1 MASFTFEHISRE
13 TPSFDNDEVYIWVW
27 NADKIPPHLGLS
39 SGKNYFSLTF
49 RGVEDFQT
57 TTMLRKIKRLNVP
70 MIFAKINASIDQQQ
84 LFDTFSSY
92 ERAKPGGATCLS
104 PIKDVLQATPDVIQ
118 LSLLLQFLEKQAQL
132 ESVFGLNLPDNYSS
146 LPEYGWQDIV
156 KRIETLDATK

>member
-1 MASFTFEHISRE
+1 
-13 TPSFDNDEVYIWVW
+13 
-27 NADKIPPHLGLS
+27 
-39 SGKNYFSLTF
+39 
-49 RGVEDFQT
+49 
-57 TTMLRKIKRLNVP
+57 

-118 LSLLLQFLEKQAQL
+118 LSLLLQFLKKQAQL

>member
-1 MASFTFEHISRE
+1 MASFTFEHIIRQS
-13 TPSFDNDEVYIWVW
+13 PSFDNDEVYIWVW

-39 SGKNYFSLTF
+39 LGKNYLSLTY

-57 TTMLRKIKRLNVP
+57 ATMLRKIKRLNVP
-70 MIFAKINASIDQQQ
+70 MLFVKISVSADQQK
-84 LFDTFSSY
+84 LLDTFSSY

-104 PIKDVLQATPDVIQ
+104 PIKDVLQASPEVIQ
-118 LSLLLQFLEKQAQL
+118 LSLLLQFLEKHQQI
-132 ESVFGLNLPDNYSS
+132 ESVFGVNLPDDYHS